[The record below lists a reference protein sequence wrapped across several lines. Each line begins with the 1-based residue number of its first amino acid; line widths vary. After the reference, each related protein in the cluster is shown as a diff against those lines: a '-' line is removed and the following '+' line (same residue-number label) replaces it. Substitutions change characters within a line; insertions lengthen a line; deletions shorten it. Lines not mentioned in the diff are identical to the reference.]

1 MDTSMPENT
10 VLLAKLAEAQLP
22 GHTVE
27 FDPVEAEQVG
37 PKGRLGLP
45 KARATE
51 RIERVISYSTLRR
64 LERNGRCP
72 SDGRRYCPSVTMLT
86 SLRRIGWK
94 AAWWAEVTGGRD
106 DE

>member
-1 MDTSMPENT
+1 MNTSMPENT

-37 PKGRLGLP
+37 AFREDAMSEAE
-45 KARATE
+45 ARD
-51 RIERVISYSTLRR
+51 
-64 LERNGRCP
+64 
-72 SDGRRYCPSVTMLT
+72 SDLDLAPAWSAA
-86 SLRRIGWK
+86 
-94 AAWWAEVTGGRD
+94 AAWWARVTGGRD